1 MREYNIHINVS
12 YINVRRVEQRSDKKG
27 IIGRMTR
34 EFPSYFPLYQK
45 GRAPFKALLQSLTKP

>member
-1 MREYNIHINVS
+1 MREYSIHINARG
-12 YINVRRVEQRSDKKG
+12 IEQRSDKKG

-45 GRAPFKALLQSLTKP
+45 GRAQFKALLQSLTKP